1 MLSKYA
7 HDSSNTTIR
16 ITESLDQF
24 PKICSI
30 PTFILC
36 SLLPWLWILVSK
48 ALWPCAVAIA
58 AGKLSV

>member
-1 MLSKYA
+1 MLSKYT

-24 PKICSI
+24 PKIGSI
-30 PTFILC
+30 PTFNLC
-36 SLLPWLWILVSK
+36 SLLPWLCILVSK
-48 ALWPCAVAIA
+48 ALWSCALAIQ